1 MVPAYEDAMQ
11 LQFTCS
17 ECVPM
22 RKHNY
27 AREAIVSAGLI
38 FIAVL
43 PLIVYLLS
51 RIKVVK
57 VTRARKAPFAPW
69 GKRERPWL
77 VHVLFYLGWLTVLLG
92 IAPTMLWYANDA
104 WPTPLSGAF
113 TSLTIPGLMMI
124 LMVLRFDDDALVF
137 RTISGISI
145 LACVMV
151 ALHMLRVTAAMAPR
165 LAMNEFSSMMPLRD
179 IQTGPSRMPSSF
191 RIWGVVLPMVISH
204 ALLVLGTVTLICA
217 MLPILL
223 TPLLPL
229 PRCGAYTWLWRSMRS
244 MCVFCAMVTL
254 TTSAWM
260 LIMIAALD
268 SPYPSDVQVAKRQLI
283 SFGPLGPAWVIGVVF
298 TSPRNR
304 QRIHLISVQWFQGGS
319 SALHVAPASA
329 VATLAPMPTTN
340 EGENPTVQRID
351 EKSGRSE
358 SSEHGET
365 LLDHIGSIM
374 LGGRMLGAWAEA
386 DLRDWVSQSS
396 LPELTK
402 GVTIDPDSIMLDQ
415 WIGTGGYS
423 CVLRAQLV
431 NRTVALKIFDRTA
444 YRSVR
449 ELRRLHQEASIASK
463 LQHPCVVQSIGT
475 TTVAHKWPALVLE
488 HLAGGTLYSRL
499 HNPTVSPMT
508 AAHRKQIALEVALGL
523 EYLHAN
529 GVVHRDIK
537 TTNVLLDSS
546 EHAKISDFGIATR
559 LGMEFTAD
567 VGTTRYMA
575 PEVVFGAYNEKADVF
590 SYAMLLW
597 ELMHVKIPFKD
608 SPAVAAFLLICDGK
622 RPSIES
628 EQAFEH
634 LETLIQSCW
643 QTNPGARPTMKDVV
657 RSILSHAQ
665 GAASDLSST
674 QMESQAQGM
683 SSTLEQMV

>member
-1 MVPAYEDAMQ
+1 MG
-11 LQFTCS
+11 
-17 ECVPM
+17 
-22 RKHNY
+22 H
-27 AREAIVSAGLI
+27 
-38 FIAVL
+38 
-43 PLIVYLLS
+43 
-51 RIKVVK
+51 
-57 VTRARKAPFAPW
+57 W
-69 GKRERPWL
+69 
-77 VHVLFYLGWLTVLLG
+77 
-92 IAPTMLWYANDA
+92 
-104 WPTPLSGAF
+104 
-113 TSLTIPGLMMI
+113 
-124 LMVLRFDDDALVF
+124 
-137 RTISGISI
+137 
-145 LACVMV
+145 
-151 ALHMLRVTAAMAPR
+151 
-165 LAMNEFSSMMPLRD
+165 
-179 IQTGPSRMPSSF
+179 
-191 RIWGVVLPMVISH
+191 
-204 ALLVLGTVTLICA
+204 
-217 MLPILL
+217 
-223 TPLLPL
+223 
-229 PRCGAYTWLWRSMRS
+229 
-244 MCVFCAMVTL
+244 
-254 TTSAWM
+254 
-260 LIMIAALD
+260 
-268 SPYPSDVQVAKRQLI
+268 
-283 SFGPLGPAWVIGVVF
+283 VVF

-304 QRIHLISVQWFQGGS
+304 QRIHLISVQWFQGGP

-567 VGTTRYMA
+567 G
-575 PEVVFGAYNEKADVF
+575 N
-590 SYAMLLW
+590 
-597 ELMHVKIPFKD
+597 
-608 SPAVAAFLLICDGK
+608 
-622 RPSIES
+622 
-628 EQAFEH
+628 
-634 LETLIQSCW
+634 
-643 QTNPGARPTMKDVV
+643 
-657 RSILSHAQ
+657 HALH
-665 GAASDLSST
+665 GP
-674 QMESQAQGM
+674 
-683 SSTLEQMV
+683 